1 MDCYSDR
8 EEFMMSYAKIE
19 KEGYT
24 LYRNENGKT
33 IGTVRDRMIEQD
45 GYAFK
50 DTEGDGIL
58 YPYEDWRLS
67 SEERAKDLAG
77 RLSVKEMIGLTLH
90 TSSQPIPAMP
100 GQMENVGT
108 YGGLTYPETTGVQ
121 PSELTDQQK
130 KMVEEDFV
138 RHFLVSN
145 IKNKNQSFP
154 LAKSVYPNETY

>member
-1 MDCYSDR
+1 
-8 EEFMMSYAKIE
+8 MMSYAKIE

-33 IGTVRDRMIEQD
+33 IGTIRDRMIEQD
-45 GYAFK
+45 GYVFK

-67 SEERAKDLAG
+67 NEERAKDLAG

-121 PSELTDQQK
+121 PSELTD
-130 KMVEEDFV
+130 
-138 RHFLVSN
+138 
-145 IKNKNQSFP
+145 
-154 LAKSVYPNETY
+154 

>member
-1 MDCYSDR
+1 MPYT
-8 EEFMMSYAKIE
+8 KIE

-24 LYRNENGKT
+24 LYQNENGKT
-33 IGTVRDRMIEQD
+33 IGTIRNRIIEQD

-50 DTEGDGIL
+50 DAEGDGIL

-67 SEERAKDLAG
+67 SEKRAKDLAG

-108 YGGLTYPETTGVQ
+108 YGGVTYPEAKDVK
-121 PSELTDQQK
+121 PSELTDQQE
-130 KMVEEDFV
+130 KMVEKDFI

-145 IKNKNQSFP
+145 MKD
-154 LAKSVYPNETY
+154 VETTVEWSNRM